1 MENSNASNHSTLRLA
16 VVVPQLRVADIA
28 FNRDRIQEA
37 LISLEADSPDWIIF
51 PRLCL
56 TGASCGD
63 LFRQR
68 LLQTAALQALRELS
82 LLTIDKPVKV
92 LLGLPVRIE
101 EDIFEGLAI
110 LGNGQIQ
117 TLMLAPVPENP
128 TLSSAD
134 KAAMCDRQHHWGELP
149 APLIAPPFRFGEA
162 EILLGQQQS
171 ASRGAKLLINL
182 INLPALAPAVKNPQT
197 AYDPATR
204 QGVTVIC
211 SAGASESTTDQV
223 YSGKAEIWQ
232 DGLCLAAA
240 RELTFE
246 TQIIQAV
253 CLPAG
258 ELSHKTNHHERK
270 NNQPVRLP
278 FLRSDEPENQYAR
291 LLEIQSTGLM
301 RRLMHTR
308 QQKVVLGLSGGAD
321 SSHALL
327 VCCHAFDRMELKK
340 EGILAIQMPG
350 PGSSQS
356 SRERSDTLAGL
367 AGVTQMTIPIDAAVS
382 AHLSDIDHPPGLH
395 DLTFENA
402 QARER
407 TQILMDLANQQH
419 ALVVGTGDLSEIALG
434 WNTFNGDHMSMYNV
448 NCGLPKTLLLRLLV
462 WAGRFLFGQE
472 GETIAR
478 KIAEAPISPE
488 LLPLDDTGVTPQKT
502 EDILGPYEL
511 HDFFLF
517 YAIGKNMPP
526 DEVFEAALTCFKKDY
541 SPAQIL
547 TTLRNFY
554 QRFLSQQFK
563 RSASPDGPQLLEI
576 SLSPRTGWRMP
587 SDVSSALWLEAV
599 ERIQIS
605 GAAHDKE

>member
-1 MENSNASNHSTLRLA
+1 
-16 VVVPQLRVADIA
+16 
-28 FNRDRIQEA
+28 
-37 LISLEADSPDWIIF
+37 
-51 PRLCL
+51 
-56 TGASCGD
+56 
-63 LFRQR
+63 
-68 LLQTAALQALRELS
+68 
-82 LLTIDKPVKV
+82 
-92 LLGLPVRIE
+92 
-101 EDIFEGLAI
+101 
-110 LGNGQIQ
+110 
-117 TLMLAPVPENP
+117 
-128 TLSSAD
+128 
-134 KAAMCDRQHHWGELP
+134 
-149 APLIAPPFRFGEA
+149 
-162 EILLGQQQS
+162 
-171 ASRGAKLLINL
+171 
-182 INLPALAPAVKNPQT
+182 
-197 AYDPATR
+197 
-204 QGVTVIC
+204 
-211 SAGASESTTDQV
+211 
-223 YSGKAEIWQ
+223 
-232 DGLCLAAA
+232 
-240 RELTFE
+240 
-246 TQIIQAV
+246 
-253 CLPAG
+253 
-258 ELSHKTNHHERK
+258 
-270 NNQPVRLP
+270 
-278 FLRSDEPENQYAR
+278 
-291 LLEIQSTGLM
+291 
-301 RRLMHTR
+301 
-308 QQKVVLGLSGGAD
+308 
-321 SSHALL
+321 
-327 VCCHAFDRMELKK
+327 
-340 EGILAIQMPG
+340 MPG

-502 EDILGPYEL
+502 EDILGSYEL